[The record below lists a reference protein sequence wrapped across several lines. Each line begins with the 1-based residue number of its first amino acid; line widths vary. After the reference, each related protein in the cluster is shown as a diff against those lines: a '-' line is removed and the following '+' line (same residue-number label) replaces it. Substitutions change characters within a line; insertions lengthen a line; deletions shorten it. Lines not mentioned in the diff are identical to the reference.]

1 MTATNRPSLN
11 TQIVKGVLRLLLPL
25 LTIAYGTQAAE
36 VLEPG
41 FNPPT
46 APRIAIIIDD
56 IGYHYEHGKRSINLP
71 GAVTLAVIPFTPN
84 ATRLANLAHKQ
95 GKELMLHAPMSNING
110 TPMEPGALTEDM
122 NRETFISRLRESIDS
137 VPHIQGLN
145 NHMGSLLTQQAPAMS
160 WLMGELKAQ
169 QLYFVDSRTSANSVA
184 WQSARNQA
192 LPTLKRDIF
201 LDHERN
207 EIFIEQQFQR
217 LLRIA
222 TSQGQAVGIGH
233 PYPETLAY
241 LTKAIPELKLLNIE
255 LVSISAL
262 MTNSNPEPPRQPAPI
277 PLYLAPQDYENP
289 RPLFPYMQLGTAA
302 RTHLLAE

>member
-1 MTATNRPSLN
+1 MTAANRPSLN
-11 TQIVKGVLRLLLPL
+11 TLMVNRVLRLLLPL
-25 LTIAYGTQAAE
+25 LMFAYGTQAVE

-41 FNPPT
+41 YNPPT
-46 APRIAIIIDD
+46 TPRIAIIIDD

-122 NRETFISRLRESIDS
+122 NRETFLSRLRESLNS

-169 QLYFVDSRTSANSVA
+169 QLYFVDSRTSADSVA

-233 PYPETLAY
+233 PYPETLTY

-262 MTNSNPEPPRQPAPI
+262 LTNSKPKPPQQAAPI
-277 PLYLAPQDYENP
+277 PLYLAPQDYDNP
-289 RPLFPYMQLGTAA
+289 APLFPYMHIGTAA
-302 RTHLLAE
+302 RVNLLAE